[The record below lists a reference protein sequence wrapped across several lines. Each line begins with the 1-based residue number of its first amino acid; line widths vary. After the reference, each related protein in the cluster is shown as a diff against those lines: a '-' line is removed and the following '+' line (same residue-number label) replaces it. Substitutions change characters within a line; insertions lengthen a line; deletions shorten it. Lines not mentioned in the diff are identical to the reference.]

1 MPWCLYDQATS
12 ERRAFLSITLF
23 WKVGASSD
31 SSLLGAAAASA
42 ALLAFDFDLE
52 VFRAGLEELVMT
64 GDRLGGER
72 TEREKRSGER
82 HLVTTASMIVRFMTT
97 RPVVVSR

>member
-1 MPWCLYDQATS
+1 MGSEMCIRDRDQATS

-23 WKVGASSD
+23 WKVGASRD
-31 SSLLGAAAASA
+31 SSLLGAAGASA

-64 GDRLGGER
+64 GDRLEGQR
-72 TEREKRSGER
+72 TERENDQRS
-82 HLVTTASMIVRFMTT
+82 VTW
-97 RPVVVSR
+97 